1 MDRDNQTQSQLR
13 ILILGNAAPYRIGG
27 AEIQARRLADGFCQ
41 SGHVVTI
48 AGYAM
53 PNAPRHTAH
62 PWSSFNLPV
71 SGKTRIL
78 RAISY
83 TFFLARFLSRQ
94 RRNFDVI
101 YGRILGES
109 ILVAAVLKYVGWIK
123 QPLIACSA
131 CAGRSGDAAALE
143 NLPVSSWLVHILNRT
158 CNAINI
164 LSPVIARELDHL
176 GLDHKRFTH
185 IPNGVPRIS
194 TTQTLN
200 RHLNGQRTFLYVGRL
215 SSQKRVDLL
224 LLAACRLKKHNHG
237 IELHIVGDGPDRQA
251 LYTLAGR
258 LGIAEQVVFHG
269 MIDPSEVG
277 DFYAK
282 HSIFLLGSRDEGQ
295 PNALLE
301 AMAGGMPV
309 IVSAS
314 GGAEYLVDES
324 MGIVCPPEDP
334 DAIFMA
340 MSQMLSMTAVQLAG
354 MGASARRHA
363 SSRFELGNVVK
374 QYLELFELLIQRSE

>member
-1 MDRDNQTQSQLR
+1 MDRDNETQSQLR

-27 AEIQARRLADGFCQ
+27 AEIQARRLADGFCH
-41 SGHVVTI
+41 SGHLVTI

-53 PNAPRHTAH
+53 PNAPMHTAH
-62 PWSSFNLPV
+62 PWSSVNLPV
-71 SGKTRIL
+71 LGKTRIL

-83 TFFLARFLSRQ
+83 AFFLARFLSRH
-94 RRNFDVI
+94 RHNIDVI

-164 LSPVIARELDHL
+164 LSPDIAKELNHL

-185 IPNGVPRIS
+185 IPNGVPIIN
-194 TTQTLN
+194 TTQTIS
-200 RHLNGQRTFLYVGRL
+200 RYVNGQKTFLYVGRL
-215 SSQKRVDLL
+215 SAQKGVDSL
-224 LLAACRLKKHNHG
+224 LLAAYRLKKHNYG
-237 IELHIVGDGPDRQA
+237 IKLHIVGDGPDRQA
-251 LYTLAGR
+251 LYALAGR

-269 MIDPSEVG
+269 MIDPAQVA
-277 DFYAK
+277 DFYEK

-314 GGAEYLVDES
+314 GGAEYLVDET
-324 MGIVCPPEDP
+324 MGIVCSPEDP
-334 DAIFMA
+334 DAIFTA
-340 MSQMLSMTAVQLAG
+340 MSQMLSMTTEQLAG
-354 MGASARRHA
+354 MGASARRHV
-363 SSRFELGNVVK
+363 SSRFELGNVIK
-374 QYLELFELLIQRSE
+374 QYLQLFKQHIRISE